1 MFSATM
7 IADYLIAKSGGTLDP
22 VHLLELVYISHGY
35 TLAIKQMPLIYDT
48 VLSRKEAPTI
58 ESLYYQLVRYGDSP
72 VTRFLYNNKDVMGS
86 DISEQT
92 NFLDRELADHRDV
105 LDKVYEQFGSLS
117 CQDLLT
123 ITHKTGSPWDQCY
136 IHRTSTYIPNS
147 ITKKYYEYLL
157 ECE

>member
-1 MFSATM
+1 M

-35 TLAIKQMPLIYDT
+35 TLAIKQRPLVYDIVRART
-48 VLSRKEAPTI
+48 EAPTI
-58 ESLYYQLVRYGDSP
+58 ESLYYQLRRYGSSP
-72 VTRFLYNNKDVMGS
+72 ITRFLYNNKDVTTGS

-105 LDKVYEQFGSLS
+105 LDRVYEQFGSLS
-117 CQDLLT
+117 CRDLLT

-136 IHRTSTYIPNS
+136 VHKTPFNNIPDC
-147 ITKKYYEYLL
+147 ITKEYYEKIL
-157 ECE
+157 ECHVAQ